1 LLPKNKQNVCHKVA
15 EKGQKWQKKFNAG
28 CRRVRDEPQ
37 KWQASDWAHRKEG
50 CEEVKSGL
58 TIHMAVPPEGMGKK
72 GA

>member
-1 LLPKNKQNVCHKVA
+1 MA
-15 EKGQKWQKKFNAG
+15 KKFNAG

-50 CEEVKSGL
+50 SEEVKSGL